1 MDIGRLGFQYTP
13 EGASSAQA
21 TAATAKSL
29 PATQSETETQSPEF
43 DFQPAAPTELRLNHD
58 RIELFNHHYSD
69 TRALLALKID
79 PPDYSLGGTPQ
90 HEIGGL
96 RSPFLQ
102 KQAQSFGKAIIQTP
116 LKEAWKSREWDST
129 SVRAVGLGVGALA
142 AALYSPTE
150 IKSRL
155 TLHQTDLGDYKLK
168 SGLGLVSGH
177 GDLDFA
183 GAKVS
188 LSPNQ
193 SPGYSGNKHWN
204 LDLEYKPQDD
214 RVGLSYQRSV
224 SRVQV
229 GPSDGISYLRA
240 GLSND
245 RQQGTVGHLSY
256 HLNY

>member
-13 EGASSAQA
+13 EGATPAQP
-21 TAATAKSL
+21 TAPAAKVA
-29 PATQSETETQSPEF
+29 PAPESGNETQSPLF
-43 DFQPAAPTELRLNHD
+43 DFQTPAPTELRLNQD
-58 RIELFNHHYSD
+58 RLELFNHHYSD
-69 TRALLALKID
+69 SRALLAVKIE

-96 RSPFLQ
+96 RLPFLQ
-102 KQAQSFGKAIIQTP
+102 KQAQNFGKAIIQTP

-142 AALYSPTE
+142 ATLYSPTE

-155 TLHQTDLGDYKLK
+155 TLRQTDLGDYKLK
-168 SGLGLVSGH
+168 SGLGVVSGH

-193 SPGYSGNKHWN
+193 SPGYSGSKHWN

-229 GPSDGISYLRA
+229 GPSDGISFLRA

-245 RQQGTVGHLSY
+245 RQQGTIGHLSY

>member
-1 MDIGRLGFQYTP
+1 MDIGRLGFQYSP
-13 EGASSAQA
+13 EGASPAQPI
-21 TAATAKSL
+21 S
-29 PATQSETETQSPEF
+29 PATKVLPVPEKEAETQSPVF

-58 RIELFNHHYSD
+58 RLELFNHHYSD
-69 TRALLALKID
+69 TRALLALKIE
-79 PPDYSLGGTPQ
+79 PPDYSLGGAPQ
-90 HEIGGL
+90 HEVGGL

-102 KQAQSFGKAIIQTP
+102 KQAQNFGKAMIQTP

-155 TLHQTDLGDYKLK
+155 TLHQAELGDYKLK
-168 SGLGLVSGH
+168 SGLGVVSGH

-193 SPGYSGNKHWN
+193 SYGHSRNQNWN

-229 GPSDGISYLRA
+229 GPSDGVSYLRA